1 MPPQRPKRSHF
12 ALLRHAFRAQPGH
25 PDRVALALTQGESV
39 NEAVERCW
47 NGGTISRSKSGVA

>member
-1 MPPQRPKRSHF
+1 MPPNGPNGHT
-12 ALLRHAFRAQPGH
+12 LRFCDMPLGPSPATPTC
-25 PDRVALALTQGESV
+25 VALALTQGESV